1 MLRDVREPT
10 RARQARCMSDRVMSA
25 SNLTRRG
32 WSGLALALAVL
43 CVTGPAA
50 AQAPATAANPAA
62 GAQLFETRGC
72 QACHAADLARLRER
86 SRSLPALAA
95 AMWNHFPVMA
105 ERIRR
110 ARMPTP
116 YLTSSELRNLV
127 AFLAPA
133 EGDRAGADDR
143 RLLGEGGDPARGRQ
157 VVTQKGCLGCHSIAP
172 PRGERAGNLADLK
185 GLESPWTVVAQMWNH
200 AFLMELETQGQKV
213 AWAPMTAVE
222 MADLVAYL
230 EALMRAR

>member
-1 MLRDVREPT
+1 M
-10 RARQARCMSDRVMSA
+10 
-25 SNLTRRG
+25 RG
-32 WSGLALALAVL
+32 RTCLALALL
-43 CVTGPAA
+43 LLGVTGTAA
-50 AQAPATAANPAA
+50 AQTPVADPAA
-62 GAQLFETRGC
+62 GARLFQTRGC
-72 QACHAADLARLRER
+72 QECHAADLARLRER

-105 ERIRR
+105 ERIRAR
-110 ARMPTP
+110 RMPTP
-116 YLTSSELRNLV
+116 YLTSRELRDLV
-127 AFLAPA
+127 AYLAPA
-133 EGDRAGADDR
+133 DPGRAGADDR

-157 VVTQKGCLGCHSIAP
+157 VVTQKGCLGCHSTSP
-172 PRGERAGNLADLK
+172 PRGTRAGNLADLK

-213 AWAPMTAVE
+213 AWAPMTAAE